1 MAGQQNNVYDLL
13 KMIEVAIEE
22 GLTIIPNK
30 YTVIKKDE
38 VCALINEVFTTL
50 PVEIQEARAFLR
62 RREELQIE
70 AQQRAERII
79 AEAQAEADRKL
90 SEADFLKALEREGDR
105 IRSQV
110 KDECEEMKRR
120 ANEEADAI
128 RSQATDDSLKI
139 KEGAEM
145 YAEQVL
151 TTLEK
156 NLAEMQSVVKNGQIF
171 MEQKRGDSSRN
182 YSMAGGYP
190 QKDPQKVQ

>member
-22 GLTIIPNK
+22 GFTIIPNK
-30 YTVIKKDE
+30 YSLIRKDE
-38 VCALINEVFTTL
+38 VCSLLNEVFTTL

-70 AQQRAERII
+70 AQQRAERIV
-79 AEAQAEADRKL
+79 ADAQAEADRKL

-105 IRSQV
+105 IRTQV

-120 ANEEADAI
+120 ATDEADAI
-128 RSQATDDSLKI
+128 RNQASDEALKI

-156 NLAEMQSVVKNGQIF
+156 NLAQMQGVVKNGQIF
-171 MEQKRGDSSRN
+171 MEQRRSESSRS
-182 YSMAGGYP
+182 YSLAGSYP
-190 QKDPQKVQ
+190 SKD

>member
-1 MAGQQNNVYDLL
+1 MAVQQNNVYDLL
-13 KMIEVAIEE
+13 KMMEVAIEDSFQV
-22 GLTIIPNK
+22 IPGK
-30 YTVIKKDE
+30 YSLIRKDE
-38 VCALINEVFTTL
+38 LESLLNEVFTTL

-79 AEAQAEADRKL
+79 ADAQAEADRKL

-105 IRSQV
+105 IRTQV

-120 ANEEADAI
+120 ASEEADAI
-128 RSQATDDSLKI
+128 RNQATDDSLKI

-156 NLAEMQSVVKNGQIF
+156 NLAQMQGVVKNGQIF
-171 MEQKRGDSSRN
+171 MEQRRSESSRSYVMSGN
-182 YSMAGGYP
+182 YPG
-190 QKDPQKVQ
+190 KD